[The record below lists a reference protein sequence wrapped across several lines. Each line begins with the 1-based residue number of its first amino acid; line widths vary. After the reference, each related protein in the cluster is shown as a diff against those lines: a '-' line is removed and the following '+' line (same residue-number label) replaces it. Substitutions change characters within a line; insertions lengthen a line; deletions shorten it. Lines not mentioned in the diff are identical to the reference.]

1 MIKKGLK
8 MVKGSSFRRGIV
20 LGLVAVLVTF
30 AGGCA
35 KKEAKTLE
43 AQTNA
48 QGQEVYTI
56 KTWSKLDCTGAPFFV
71 GEHKGFFEA
80 EGLKVV
86 YTGDTAAPQRVASI
100 LHGDNDVGDA
110 HPNELAIAREG
121 GATIRAIG
129 LSIVE
134 PPPEVTD
141 IHLQHMWW
149 VTGPNSDIKKPEDIN
164 KHQGRVKIQM
174 IARNA
179 CMDFNTDVLLER
191 YNIPREK
198 FEYLTM
204 PDIEGI
210 QALKQGLIDI
220 AIPHPPFF
228 KSVEDFG
235 GNVIATSRELR
246 GANAGTYLYYA
257 ADDFIKKNPEAVR
270 RFIRAIKK
278 AERWANENP
287 EQTAKWTEEAIGIP
301 VQANHW
307 YSTTSEINDP
317 FIQEWIDGAKAAG
330 SLEPG
335 AKVTVAD
342 IVTHEF
348 DAAGRP

>member
-1 MIKKGLK
+1 MIKTNKGRKRALL
-8 MVKGSSFRRGIV
+8 
-20 LGLVAVLVTF
+20 LGLTLVTAATIF
-30 AGGCA
+30 GACS
-35 KKEAKTLE
+35 KKEARTLE
-43 AQTNA
+43 LSRNA
-48 QGQEVYTI
+48 EGQDFYTI
-56 KTWSKLDCTGAPFFV
+56 KTWTKLDCTGAPFFV
-71 GEHKGFFEA
+71 GDQMGFFKE
-80 EGLKVV
+80 EGLIVE
-86 YTGDTAAPQRVASI
+86 YTGNTAVPQRIPSI

-110 HPNELAIAREG
+110 HPNEIAIAREG

-149 VTGPNSDIKKPEDIN
+149 VSGPNSDIKTPEDII
-164 KHQGRVKIQM
+164 KHPGKVKIQM

-191 YNIPREK
+191 YNIPRDK
-198 FEYLTM
+198 IEYITM

-210 QALKQGLIDI
+210 QSLKLGLIDI

-228 KSVEDFG
+228 KSVEDLK
-235 GNVIATSRELR
+235 GNVITTSRELR

-257 ADDFIKKNPEAVR
+257 SDDFIKKNPEAVR

-301 VQANHW
+301 VLANHW
-307 YSTTSEINDP
+307 YSTESAINDP
-317 FIQEWIDGAKAAG
+317 FIQEWIDGAKTAG
-330 SLEPG
+330 ALEST

-348 DAAGRP
+348 DPAGRP